1 MKKLISV
8 AVALCVAITSLFT
21 GIYAMADNNVTS
33 KDIKEKLNDT
43 ATYLLSE
50 KKADFGVTNAKD
62 LVAYINAGV
71 DVSDYK
77 DEFVSSVNDNLTAN
91 DGKIVTIVKTDY
103 DENWAPVK
111 VYNEESAGVYANVI
125 IALDYFG
132 FDAKDYEGVN
142 LVDNFKNVKLN
153 KDYENPYLFSSVF
166 TVASKYAL
174 ADTLKTAQNFLLNN
188 FYEFGTGST
197 YYTSTDSDA
206 QLVIA
211 LAPYSD
217 KFQSVIDDTFDS
229 IESFKADGGYLYNLD
244 NTYGEP
250 AINGDSTAL
259 ALAAYSSVNDLEKAQ
274 KVYSDL
280 EKNFECKD
288 TKGAYAY
295 TADGDENALAT
306 ADAFTGLTK
315 FYDALK
321 AKEDYEATTT
331 TTTTTTTT
339 APATSTTAT
348 TTTSTTATT
357 TTKATTKY
365 AKDGS
370 YVNAKAKKA
379 SIKKLTN
386 GKKSVKA
393 TWKKVT
399 GVTGYQIQISTSKKF
414 SRETSTYSI
423 TKNSTTSKTFKSL
436 KAKKTYYVRIRAYKN
451 TKVNGKTVKVYSKWS
466 AVKSVKT
473 K

>member
-8 AVALCVAITSLFT
+8 TIALCLAITSLFT
-21 GIYAMADNNVTS
+21 GIYAMADNKATS
-33 KDIKEKLNDT
+33 KDIKEKLDAT
-43 ATYLLSE
+43 ATYLLAE
-50 KKADFGVTNAKD
+50 KKTDFGVTNVKD
-62 LVAYINAGV
+62 LVAYINAGINV
-71 DVSDYK
+71 NDYK
-77 DEFVSSVNDNLTAN
+77 NEFVNSVKDNLTKN
-91 DGKIVTIVKTDY
+91 DGKIVTTVKTDY

-111 VYNEESAGVYANVI
+111 YYNEETAGVYANVI
-125 IALDYFG
+125 LALDYFG
-132 FDAKDYEGVN
+132 YDVKNFEGVN

-153 KDYENPYLFSSVF
+153 KDYENPYLYTSVF
-166 TVASKYAL
+166 KAATKYQL
-174 ADTLKTAQNFLLNN
+174 ADMLKTAQNFLLNN

-206 QLVIA
+206 YVVLALSQYSNKYQLI
-211 LAPYSD
+211 
-217 KFQSVIDDTFDS
+217 IDDALNM
-229 IESFKADGGYLYNLD
+229 IESYKADGGYLYNLD
-244 NTYGEP
+244 DTYGKP
-250 AINGDSTAL
+250 AINGDSTGL
-259 ALAAYSSVNDLEKAQ
+259 ALAAYSSVNDLDKAQ
-274 KVYSDL
+274 KVYAEL

-295 TADGDENALAT
+295 AANGDENALAT
-306 ADAFTGLTK
+306 ADAFTGLTY
-315 FYDALK
+315 FYAALK
-321 AKEDYEATTT
+321 DKEAFDATT

-339 APATSTTAT
+339 AP
-348 TTTSTTATT
+348 TT

-370 YVNAKAKKA
+370 YVNSKAKKA
-379 SIKKLTN
+379 SIKKLTK

-393 TWKKVT
+393 SWKKVT
-399 GVTGYQIQISTSKKF
+399 GVTGYQIQISTSNKF

-423 TKNSTTSKTFKSL
+423 TKKSTTSKTFKSL
-436 KAKKTYYVRIRAYKN
+436 KAKKKYYVRIRTYKN